1 MRNDDY
7 LFSVVHLRLDHVGP
21 QRRHS
26 LPGHLQRLSGRQ
38 LVSIEVFVHG
48 IETRM
53 SYVIERQSW
62 RRQLIDAAPL
72 QDLLLAVLVNHL
84 LLVEALECAVMTLV
98 QPPLLMERD
107 PVTVQLIG

>member
-7 LFSVVHLRLDHVGP
+7 LFSLVHLRLNDVSP

-48 IETRM
+48 IEARM

-62 RRQLIDAAPL
+62 RRQLIDPAPL
-72 QDLLLAVLVNHL
+72 QDLLLAMLVNHL

-98 QPPLLMERD
+98 KPPLFVERD